1 MNIVGIDP
9 GLSGAIAQWD
19 GESLTLLEIPTFK
32 STGRGREVD
41 WSTLN
46 QQWDDNFFWADHVFL
61 ERVGTRPGEG
71 ISSAFKFG
79 LVFGGLRGMIAA
91 KLVPL
96 TLVTPT
102 TWKKSYG
109 LRASKEAA
117 VIRASE
123 LFPSSATAFRGPRGG
138 IKDGVAEA
146 ALISRFGYDKLNQEQ

>member
-1 MNIVGIDP
+1 VNIVGIDP
-9 GLSGAIAQWD
+9 GLSGAIAQWN
-19 GESLTLLEIPTFK
+19 GSALVLLEIPTFK

-41 WSTLN
+41 WSALN
-46 QQWDDNFFWADHVFL
+46 QQWDELFFWADHVFL

-71 ISSAFKFG
+71 RSSAFKFG

-102 TWKKSYG
+102 VWKKTYG
-109 LRASKEAA
+109 LQASKEAA

-123 LFPSSATAFRGPRGG
+123 LFPSSAVAFRGPRGG

-146 ALISRFGYDKLNQEQ
+146 ALIAKYGFMKLSREQ